1 MKILAVSPALDIRN
15 VFWLLAAMTF
25 VVAPHIPRLP
35 EWVGVFCLLIVG
47 WRAWIAW
54 KARRFP
60 PRWII
65 YLLTIGAGAAT
76 FVSHKAFFGR
86 DAGVTLLILMI
97 ALKLLEMRT
106 QREVLLAINL
116 GFFLVMTN
124 FLFSQSIPL
133 GIYMLLCVWIFIATL
148 VGFNRTARPATLRE
162 RLVPAAL
169 LLGQALPVMIIV
181 FVLFPR
187 ATGPLWALPQDAR
200 AGVSGLSD
208 SMTPG
213 NISRL
218 IQSDALAFRVEFE
231 QGIPPYYSLYWR
243 GPVLANF
250 DGRTWRAGSFDRT
263 GSLEYSR
270 KEKPWNYAVTIEP
283 HGKQWIFA
291 LDAPAVPPAGSY
303 ALDDLQLRSR
313 RPVDTRM
320 RFEVRSWLDYRY
332 GEHLPGLVRKQNL
345 SLGDGRNPR
354 TIALGRQ
361 WAQETPD
368 PKALVR
374 RAMQFYNS
382 QFVYTL
388 EPPELDLDRAYD
400 QFLFEAKRGFCEHY
414 AGSFAL
420 LMRAAGVPARV
431 VTGYQGGEVNPLNNE
446 LLVRQADAHAWAEVW
461 LEGEGWVR
469 VDPTSAVSP
478 TRIEGGVNAALGPI
492 GVIPSLISY
501 DPLGILNK
509 LRFTWDAM
517 NSQWN
522 TWVLG
527 YNVDRQRQFLMGLGM
542 EDVDWKTLGLWLVVV
557 SFMLVGVL
565 SLALVV
571 RDLPRKREPALG
583 AWENFCA
590 KLAAAGVVRAPHEG
604 PLDFLDRARA
614 AKPAIAADAEAITE
628 RYVEARYGEGAT
640 KAQLRELTRRVRAF
654 RPA

>member
-1 MKILAVSPALDIRN
+1 MKAAAISPALDLRN
-15 VFWLLAAMTF
+15 VLWLLAAMTF

-35 EWVGVFCLLIVG
+35 EWVGAFCVLVVA
-47 WRAWIAW
+47 WRVWITWNAQ
-54 KARRFP
+54 RFP
-60 PRWII
+60 SRWVI

-76 FVSHKAFFGR
+76 FVSHRSLFGR

-162 RLVPAAL
+162 RLVPSAVL
-169 LLGQALPVMIIV
+169 LAQALPVMIIV
-181 FVLFPR
+181 FILFPR
-187 ATGPLWALPQDAR
+187 ASGPLWALPQDAR
-200 AGVSGLSD
+200 SGVSGLSE

-213 NISRL
+213 TLSRL
-218 IQSDALAFRVEFE
+218 IQSDALAFRVEFADR
-231 QGIPPYYSLYWR
+231 IPPYFSLYWR

-250 DGRTWRAGSFDRT
+250 DGRTWRTGGFERT
-263 GSLEYSR
+263 GMLEYSR
-270 KEKPWNYAVTIEP
+270 KAGQSHYTVTLEP

-291 LDAPAVPPAGSY
+291 LDAPAEAPVGSY

-320 RFEVRSWLDYRY
+320 RFEVHSWLDYRY
-332 GEHLPGLVRKQNL
+332 GERLAGLVRKQNL
-345 SLGDGRNPR
+345 YLGDGRNPR

-361 WAQETPD
+361 WAEETPD
-368 PKALVR
+368 PKALVQ
-374 RAMQFYNS
+374 RALQFFNS
-382 QFVYTL
+382 KFVYTL
-388 EPPELDLDRAYD
+388 EPPVLDDDRAYD

-420 LMRAAGVPARV
+420 LMRAAGIPARV
-431 VTGYQGGEVNPLNNE
+431 VTGYQGGEINPINNE
-446 LLVRQADAHAWAEVW
+446 LIVRQADAHAWTEVW
-461 LEGEGWVR
+461 IEGEGWIR
-469 VDPTSAVSP
+469 VDPTAAVSP

-492 GVIPSLISY
+492 GVIPSLLSY

-509 LRFTWDAM
+509 VRFAWDAM
-517 NSQWN
+517 NSEWN

-542 EDVDWKTLGLWLVVV
+542 ESVDWQTLGLWLVIVT
-557 SFMLVGVL
+557 FTLVGVL
-565 SLALVV
+565 SIALVA
-571 RDLPRKREPALG
+571 RDLPRRREPAVS
-583 AWENFCA
+583 AWEAFCA
-590 KLAAAGVVRAPHEG
+590 KMAAAGVTRRADEG
-604 PLDFLDRARA
+604 PLDFLARVRA
-614 AKPAIAADAEAITE
+614 AVPAHAAQAEAITT
-628 RYVEARYGEGAT
+628 RYVEARYGNGAT
-640 KAQLRELTRRVRAF
+640 RAQLRELAGLVRAF

>member
-1 MKILAVSPALDIRN
+1 MS
-15 VFWLLAAMTF
+15 
-25 VVAPHIPRLP
+25 HGRL
-35 EWVGVFCLLIVG
+35 
-47 WRAWIAW
+47 
-54 KARRFP
+54 
-60 PRWII
+60 
-65 YLLTIGAGAAT
+65 
-76 FVSHKAFFGR
+76 FGR

-162 RLVPAAL
+162 RLVPAGL
-169 LLGQALPVMIIV
+169 LLVQALPVMIIV

-187 ATGPLWALPQDAR
+187 AAGPLWALPQDAR

-213 NISRL
+213 NISKL
-218 IQSDALAFRVEFE
+218 IQSDALAFRVQFDER
-231 QGIPPYYSLYWR
+231 IPPYFSLYWR
-243 GPVLANF
+243 GPVMANF
-250 DGRTWRAGSFDRT
+250 DGRTWKTGSFERT
-263 GSLEYSR
+263 GTLEYSR
-270 KEKPWNYAVTIEP
+270 KEKPSIYAVTIEP
-283 HGKQWIFA
+283 HGKQWLFA
-291 LDAPAVPPAGSY
+291 LDAPAAAPAGSY

-345 SLGDGRNPR
+345 YVGDGRNPR

-361 WAQETPD
+361 WALETPD
-368 PKALVR
+368 HKALVN
-374 RAMQFYNS
+374 RALQFYTA
-382 QFVYTL
+382 QFIYTL
-388 EPPELDLDRAYD
+388 EPPLLDDERAYD
-400 QFLFEAKRGFCEHY
+400 QFLFEARRGFCEHY

-461 LEGEGWVR
+461 FEDEGWVR
-469 VDPTSAVSP
+469 VDPTFAVAP

-492 GVIPSLISY
+492 GVLPSLISY
-501 DPLGILNK
+501 DPLGILNG
-509 LRFTWDAM
+509 LRFAWDAM

-527 YNVDRQRQFLMGLGM
+527 YNIDRQRQFLMGLGM
-542 EDVDWKTLGLWLVVV
+542 ENVDWQTLGLWLVIVTFTLV
-557 SFMLVGVL
+557 SVTSV
-565 SLALVV
+565 ALVV
-571 RDLPRKREPALG
+571 RDMPRRREPAVA
-583 AWENFCA
+583 AWERFCA
-590 KLAAAGVVRAPHEG
+590 KLASAGIVRAPHEG
-604 PLDFLDRARA
+604 PVDFLARVRA
-614 AKPAIAADAEAITE
+614 ARPAIASEAEAITA

-640 KAQLRELTRRVRAF
+640 KAQLRELARLVRAF

>member
-1 MKILAVSPALDIRN
+1 MKAGTVSPALDLHN
-15 VFWLLAAMTF
+15 VLWLLAAMAF

-35 EWVGVFCLLIVG
+35 DWVGAFCLLVLA

-60 PRWII
+60 SRWII
-65 YLLTIGAGAAT
+65 YMLTIGAGAAT
-76 FVSHKAFFGR
+76 FVSHGRFFGR

-162 RLVPAAL
+162 RLVPAAVL
-169 LLGQALPVMIIV
+169 LAQALPVMIIV

-187 ATGPLWALPQDAR
+187 ASGPLWALPQDAR

-213 NISRL
+213 TLSKL

-231 QGIPPYYSLYWR
+231 DRVPPYFSLYWR

-250 DGRTWRAGSFDRT
+250 DGRTWKTGGFERT

-270 KEKPWNYAVTIEP
+270 KERPSNYAVTLEP
-283 HGKQWIFA
+283 HGKQWLFA
-291 LDAPAVPPAGSY
+291 LDAPAMPPAGSY

-345 SLGDGRNPR
+345 YLGDGRNPR

-361 WAQETPD
+361 WAEETAD

-374 RAMQFYNS
+374 RTLQYFNS

-388 EPPELDLDRAYD
+388 EPPVLEDDRAYD

-420 LMRAAGVPARV
+420 LMRAAGLPARGG
-431 VTGYQGGEVNPLNNE
+431 TGYQGGEINPINNE
-446 LLVRQADAHAWAEVW
+446 LIVRQADAHAWAEVW

-469 VDPTSAVSP
+469 VDPTAAVSP
-478 TRIEGGVNAALGPI
+478 SRIEGGVNAALGPI
-492 GVIPSLISY
+492 GVIPSLFSY

-509 LRFTWDAM
+509 MRFAWDAM

-522 TWVLG
+522 NWVLG

-542 EDVDWKTLGLWLVVV
+542 ENVDWQTLGLWLVIVT
-557 SFMLVGVL
+557 FTLVGVL

-571 RDLPRKREPALG
+571 RDLPRRREPAVA
-583 AWENFCA
+583 AWERFCA
-590 KLAAAGVVRAPHEG
+590 KLGAAGVARAPHEG
-604 PLDFLDRARA
+604 PMDYLERVRA
-614 AKPAIAADAEAITE
+614 AMPSRAADAEAITA
-628 RYVEARYGEGAT
+628 RYVAARYGMGAS
-640 KAQLRELTRRVRAF
+640 KSQLRELSRLVRDF
-654 RPA
+654 RAA